1 MDLYHFYQTILEA
14 DILKIIIKNLEHPV
28 IHNNYI
34 FNKFKNLIKF
44 Y

>member
-14 DILKIIIKNLEHPV
+14 DILKIIISNLEHPV
-28 IHNNYI
+28 IHKYYI
-34 FNKFKNLIKF
+34 LNKFKNLIKF